1 MKRTAI
7 YAALFIAIALPANTV
22 AQDAMTKATTLA
34 QQGKF
39 DDAIRLYSEILTSN
53 NNNIA
58 ARLARG
64 FTYSWKHDFAKATED
79 FNSILSKE
87 PGNPEAQKGLA
98 YVELWSGNYKNAI
111 QSFNKLIEKNPGTKE
126 FYIALGQAQMNEGL
140 LKDARVSFGK
150 AKQIDAADK
159 EPEMLLYAVRT
170 KPAIFD
176 LDVIGGISSSDG
188 ESKAGLRFLQV
199 SSQVSRQL
207 QLSVKYDNS
216 LSQDNLGLLIRN
228 KSIPYY
234 AGSILYKWSAK
245 TMTRVEG
252 GLRSIS
258 GAKTGELSKES
269 QFSFE
274 QVIFFQKNRSA
285 KAGVALITPDIGN
298 TAYLLFAGYHQP
310 LGKNVTA
317 GINYFYA
324 NRNVN
329 NTNEN
334 RFLAD
339 ADFNLSKG
347 KILSAGM
354 YYGKSNSDL
363 PSFTGN
369 IYGGFLKGYFPV
381 SNAIAIH
388 LGISAENNF
397 IQDLFNANAGLRFRL
412 EK

>member
-1 MKRTAI
+1 MKRITI
-7 YAALFIAIALPANTV
+7 YAALFIAISLPAKTI
-22 AQDAMTKATTLA
+22 AQDAMTKAANLA

-53 NNNIA
+53 NNNTA
-58 ARLARG
+58 AKLARG
-64 FTYSWKHDFAKATED
+64 FTYSWKHDFVKATED
-79 FNSILSKE
+79 FNSVLSNE

-98 YVELWSGNYKNAI
+98 YIELWSGNYKNAI
-111 QSFNKLIEKNPGTKE
+111 QSFNKLIEKNPGAKE
-126 FYIALGQAQMNEGL
+126 FYVARGQAQMNEGL
-140 LKDARVSFGK
+140 LKDARVSFEK

-159 EPEMLLYAVRT
+159 EPQMLLYAVRT
-170 KPAIFD
+170 KPTIFD
-176 LDVIGGISSSDG
+176 LDIIGGISSSDG
-188 ESKAGLRFLQV
+188 ESKAGLRFLQLN
-199 SSQVSRQL
+199 SQVSKQF

-234 AGSILYKWSAK
+234 AGSVLYRWNAK

-252 GLRSIS
+252 GFRSIS
-258 GAKTGELSKES
+258 GGKNGELSNES

-274 QVIFFQKNRSA
+274 QVIFFQKNRSV
-285 KAGVALITPDIGN
+285 KAGVALITPDIGK

-310 LGKNVTA
+310 LSKNVTA

-329 NTNEN
+329 NTKEN

-339 ADFNLSKG
+339 VDFNLSKG

-354 YYGKSNSDL
+354 YFGNSNSDL
-363 PSFTGN
+363 LSFTGN

-397 IQDLFNANAGLRFRL
+397 IQKLFNANAGLRFRL